1 MANYQTGFLVGDS
14 LKGKSRSAR
23 ILTCCEDFLA
33 APYDSLRNPLQL
45 FPRQMGVIHPFS
57 LRHENSFAKSLCCK
71 LIPLAV
77 SSLKLTDDE
86 LLSVMDQLQALFVV
100 RALYTHEPHI
110 GTRIRKCI
118 GGKIQESER
127 PRPDPLQCWM
137 AWAER
142 ARSEGV
148 PYEHAIGGY
157 LAEFQAAAT
166 SSQSLS
172 ELEMSVVKIISQQTD
187 VMQKKLEYHWQNFN
201 PIQQSALPL
210 QALATDSWL
219 NQGDEAQGCKTP
231 RFADYFASVG
241 GLVYGFRAGHPFP
254 NGPSNLKTPGYMWFG
269 LSTPSHPTNAT
280 HRHPI

>member
-1 MANYQTGFLVGDS
+1 MANWQTGFLVGDS

-23 ILTCCEDFLA
+23 ILTCCENFLA

-45 FPRQMGVIHPFS
+45 FPRQMGIIQPFS

-77 SSLKLTDDE
+77 LSLKLTADE
-86 LLSVMDQLQALFVV
+86 LLSVMGQLQALFVV
-100 RALYTHEPHI
+100 RALYTHEPDI

-157 LAEFQAAAT
+157 LAEYQAAAT

-172 ELEMSVVKIISQQTD
+172 ELEMAVVKIISQQTD

-219 NQGDEAQGCKTP
+219 KGTKPKDARRLGLPITSHLWGVWCMGSGQAILSRTDP
-231 RFADYFASVG
+231 RISRLRAIC
-241 GLVYGFRAGHPFP
+241 GLV
-254 NGPSNLKTPGYMWFG
+254 
-269 LSTPSHPTNAT
+269 
-280 HRHPI
+280 

>member
-1 MANYQTGFLVGDS
+1 VEFWVANWQTGFLVGDS

-33 APYDSLRNPLQL
+33 APYDSMRNPLQL
-45 FPRQMGVIHPFS
+45 FPREMGVIGPFS

-77 SSLKLTDDE
+77 LSLKLTDDE
-86 LLSVMDQLQALFVV
+86 LLSVMSQLQALFVV
-100 RALYTHEPHI
+100 RALYTHEPDI

-137 AWAER
+137 AWSER

-148 PYEHAIGGY
+148 AYEHVIDHY
-157 LAEFQAAAT
+157 LAEYQGGAT

-172 ELEMSVVKIISQQTD
+172 DLEMSVIRIISQQSEI
-187 VMQKKLEYHWQNFN
+187 MQKKLEYHWQNFN

-210 QALATDSWL
+210 QALATDAWL
-219 NQGDEAQGCKTP
+219 KGTKPKDASHIGLLLTSHYYYLWGDWCVWWVGCTCN
-231 RFADYFASVG
+231 
-241 GLVYGFRAGHPFP
+241 P
-254 NGPSNLKTPGYMWFG
+254 N
-269 LSTPSHPTNAT
+269 
-280 HRHPI
+280 

>member
-1 MANYQTGFLVGDS
+1 VEFWVANWQTGFLVEDS

-33 APYDSLRNPLQL
+33 APYDSMRNPLQL
-45 FPRQMGVIHPFS
+45 FPREMGIIGPFS

-77 SSLKLTDDE
+77 LSLKLTADE
-86 LLSVMDQLQALFVV
+86 LLSVMSQLQALFVV
-100 RALYTHEPHI
+100 RALYTHEPDI

-137 AWAER
+137 AWSER

-148 PYEHAIGGY
+148 AYEHVIDHY
-157 LAEFQAAAT
+157 LAEYQGGAT

-172 ELEMSVVKIISQQTD
+172 DLEMSVIRIISQQSEI
-187 VMQKKLEYHWQNFN
+187 MQKKLEYHWQNFN

-210 QALATDSWL
+210 QALATDAWL
-219 NQGDEAQGCKTP
+219 KGTKPKDASHFGVLITSHLWGDLC
-231 RFADYFASVG
+231 VC
-241 GLVYGFRAGHPFP
+241 
-254 NGPSNLKTPGYMWFG
+254 
-269 LSTPSHPTNAT
+269 LSGMQSQLNPSHLTTPAGRYLCGFVCLMMPHTPNM
-280 HRHPI
+280 